1 MQPPGGGCE
10 RALHIHCV
18 GQETTL
24 ILHVALVVMHVHVLP
39 FARTEKRRKETML
52 VPRIVDT
59 MFF

>member
-18 GQETTL
+18 GQRTEQV
-24 ILHVALVVMHVHVLP
+24 LHVGVMHVHVLP
-39 FARTEKRRKETML
+39 FARTEKRRKETIL